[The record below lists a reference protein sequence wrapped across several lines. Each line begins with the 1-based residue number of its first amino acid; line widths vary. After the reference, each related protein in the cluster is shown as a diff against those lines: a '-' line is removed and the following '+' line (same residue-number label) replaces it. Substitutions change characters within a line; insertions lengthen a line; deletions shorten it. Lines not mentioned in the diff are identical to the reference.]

1 MSPCHP
7 PWELSQWCPLH
18 TVLVPRVTRPPG
30 SSHPLS
36 WPVTTTWHCHDVT
49 LRLCYNVSREAPA
62 EITDSYLSSV
72 INGGLRSNQ
81 HHHQHAA
88 TRDYWRHWGSVMFII
103 TMSPFYHIFLASGL
117 TEVVSL
123 TPREAPEEGQGQRM
137 TLSPQVECIVTPV
150 TRRTS
155 RQCRYIRGSRGP
167 GLSPGS
173 RRSGSIFTKHLGAT
187 NWTWSSFSRWWPPRL
202 SLTQPPSPGCRGK
215 GNNTM
220 EWSLYTLFCSLQP
233 RMMTRAKRECQGET
247 ECYDDTT
254 RYLRKRERRERRQET
269 QGRASDYGSLLT
281 LGSSLHKLDLIEQD
295 PKILEVPW
303 FKS

>member
-1 MSPCHP
+1 MQFLRLTGDVLNVSPCHP

-81 HHHQHAA
+81 HHHQHAE

-103 TMSPFYHIFLASGL
+103 TMSPFYDIFLASGL
-117 TEVVSL
+117 TEVVSQ

-137 TLSPQVECIVTPV
+137 TSSPRVECIVTPV

-202 SLTQPPSPGCRGK
+202 SLTQPPSPGCRGNEIVELMN
-215 GNNTM
+215 GQCIHYF
-220 EWSLYTLFCSLQP
+220 E
-233 RMMTRAKRECQGET
+233 A
-247 ECYDDTT
+247 
-254 RYLRKRERRERRQET
+254 
-269 QGRASDYGSLLT
+269 
-281 LGSSLHKLDLIEQD
+281 SSLGWWPEPSVSVRGRQSAMTTPRGTWGRESGEREGRRHKAEQA
-295 PKILEVPW
+295 IMEVFQPW
-303 FKS
+303 APVCTNWIW